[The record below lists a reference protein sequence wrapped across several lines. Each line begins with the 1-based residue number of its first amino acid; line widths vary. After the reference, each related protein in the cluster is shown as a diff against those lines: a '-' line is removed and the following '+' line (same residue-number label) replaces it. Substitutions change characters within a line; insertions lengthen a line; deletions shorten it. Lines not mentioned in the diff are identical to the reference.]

1 MSSNG
6 VTFPSLPEF
15 RAKWVPIYIEPIMN
29 SGEKITVGIAALS
42 NDGHAEVLSTLKE
55 DTLRCTFG
63 KDGLSL
69 LESAKICLDTFSRYL
84 KKSKEFSGW
93 EPPLTGVTL
102 GEERQAAGKDFP
114 EVLRMAARMSAS
126 LFDDSVGSRKPVHMR
141 GWRRQIVN
149 AVIHRAP
156 QLVGH
161 FNQSIVLV
169 QSGMETSFDYLG
181 SHYVA
186 YFGMAYARK
195 SETLKDGRAK
205 LWKLARCRDSY
216 DNANKVT
223 FEFLML
229 RPKSQILYSFKDLLY
244 ELEEEAKKEELCT
257 MLVSD
262 AEAAGERILDTELSS
277 IQ

>member
-6 VTFPSLPEF
+6 VTFPNLPKF
-15 RAKWVPIYIEPIMN
+15 RAKWVPIYMEPIMN

-42 NDGHAEVLSTLKE
+42 NDGHAEVLPTLQE
-55 DTLRCTFG
+55 DALRCAFG

-69 LESAKICLDTFSRYL
+69 LEGAKICLDKFSEYL
-84 KKSKEFSGW
+84 EKSKEFSGW

-102 GEERQAAGKDFP
+102 GEERQAAGKDFS

-126 LFDDSVGSRKPVHMR
+126 LFADSVGAKKRVHMR
-141 GWRRQIVN
+141 GWRRQIFNTVTN
-149 AVIHRAP
+149 RAP
-156 QLVGH
+156 QLVRH

-181 SHYVA
+181 SRYVA
-186 YFGMAYARK
+186 NFGTAYARK
-195 SETLKDGRAK
+195 SDTLKDGRAK

-216 DNANKVT
+216 SNANKVI

-229 RPKSQILYSFKDLLY
+229 KPKSQILYYFKDLLY
-244 ELEEEAKKEELCT
+244 ELEEEAKKEKLCT
-257 MLVSD
+257 MLVND
-262 AEAAGERILDTELSS
+262 ATAAGARILETELAS